1 MKIVYYMN
9 KCVCLRVCSQVR
21 WCCGGFGRYPLSCN
35 ICCVVP
41 DCHRTSN
48 YRISYR
54 SADRQM
60 GTTWCPSCMCS
71 WRYQGERTDNC
82 RYAWPQ
88 HLCGTCHRIPHPH
101 CEFERIIIEWG
112 LLVVGGWGGGLL
124 IWGFYSFWV
133 IGLLI
138 FHTKVIYSFHTSI

>member
-1 MKIVYYMN
+1 MCFPFINVYLYMDL
-9 KCVCLRVCSQVR
+9 KVR
-21 WCCGGFGRYPLSCN
+21 WYCEMIRFGLLVEVYLYF
-35 ICCVVP
+35 VVP

-48 YRISYR
+48 YRISFR

-101 CEFERIIIEWG
+101 CEFERIIIDG
-112 LLVVGGWGGGLL
+112 GIFGFLGVVAGSCERDGYHNCVVMNTVCYKLSWNIRTL
-124 IWGFYSFWV
+124 FFQ
-133 IGLLI
+133 
-138 FHTKVIYSFHTSI
+138 